1 MTMRA
6 GSVAIIAFT
15 GALTMFGPFS
25 TDMQVPMLPA
35 LTEYFA
41 SSAQRAQL
49 SMSLFM
55 IGFGLGQFIMGP
67 ISDRYGRKPVLMGGL
82 VVFMVAS
89 AICVV
94 APSIEVLIAARFLQA
109 FGTASAYVLSR
120 AVIRDMHDA
129 AGTTRV
135 MSYAMMLM
143 GSTSLY
149 APALGGLLVE
159 WPGWQAV
166 FAIHVVLGTAM
177 LLVTWRFYDE
187 SAPAKLKDAMRP
199 LTVLR
204 NCLFLSR
211 DPVFYGYALSLGL
224 VVAAMGVFVSSGPF
238 VFRAFGLAPSEFGLL
253 FTAIAVTFMI
263 GSLLCSRVS
272 RRTAPLRVF
281 RMALFLAVTAML
293 VMTAMALSPF
303 ASVVTI
309 MAPLMGVSFAMGFI
323 MPLGFAGLLGA
334 HPHLAGTASSLA
346 GFQQAMLSSVSGIAG
361 IAVFDGTA
369 GPMAL
374 LMSAFVCCALLVYFF
389 FLHPQRHRLSQ
400 QS

>member
-1 MTMRA
+1 MRPNSIA
-6 GSVAIIAFT
+6 VIAFT
-15 GALTMFGPFS
+15 GTLTMFGPFS

-41 SSAQRAQL
+41 SSAQCAQL

-67 ISDRYGRKPVLMGGL
+67 ISDRFGRKPVLMGGM
-82 VVFMVAS
+82 VVFIAAS
-89 AICVV
+89 AICAL

-120 AVIRDMHDA
+120 AVIRDMHDS

-135 MSYAMMLM
+135 MSFAMMLM

-166 FAIHVVLGTAM
+166 FAIHVVIGTAM
-177 LLVTWRFYDE
+177 LLATWRFYDE
-187 SAPAKLKDAMRP
+187 SVPAKLADAMRP

-204 NCLFLSR
+204 NCLFLGR

-253 FTAIAVTFMI
+253 FTAIAVTFMA
-263 GSLLCSRVS
+263 GSLLCSRLT
-272 RRTAPLRVF
+272 RRIASVRLF
-281 RMALFLAVTAML
+281 RIALFVATIAIL
-293 VMTAMALSPF
+293 VMAAMALSPF
-303 ASVVTI
+303 ASVVTV
-309 MAPLMGVSFAMGFI
+309 MVPLMGVSFAMGFI
-323 MPLGFAGLLGA
+323 MPLGFAGALGA
-334 HPHLAGTASSLA
+334 HPHLAGTASSFA
-346 GFQQAMLSSVSGIAG
+346 GFQQAMLSSVSGIVG
-361 IAVFDGTA
+361 IAIFDGTA

-374 LMSAFVCCALLVYFF
+374 LMSAFICCALLVFFF
-389 FLHPQRHRLSQ
+389 FLYPQRHRLTQ
-400 QS
+400 QN

>member
-1 MTMRA
+1 MRPN
-6 GSVAIIAFT
+6 SLAIIAFT
-15 GALTMFGPFS
+15 GTLTMFGPFS

-35 LTEYFA
+35 LTEYFGT
-41 SSAQRAQL
+41 SAQRAQL

-55 IGFGLGQFIMGP
+55 IGFGLGQFVMGP
-67 ISDRYGRKPVLMGGL
+67 ISDRFGRKPVLLGGMA
-82 VVFMVAS
+82 VFVAAS
-89 AICVV
+89 VICAL

-135 MSYAMMLM
+135 MSFAMLLM

-166 FAIHVVLGTAM
+166 FAIHVVLGAVMVLT
-177 LLVTWRFYDE
+177 TWRFYDE
-187 SAPAKLKDAMRP
+187 SVPAKIADAMRP
-199 LTVLR
+199 MTVLR
-204 NCLFLSR
+204 NCLFLGR
-211 DPVFYGYALSLGL
+211 DPVFYGYSLSLGL

-253 FTAIAVTFMI
+253 FTAIAATFMI
-263 GSLLCSRVS
+263 GSLLCSRLA
-272 RRTAPLRVF
+272 RRIAAVRLF
-281 RMALFLAVTAML
+281 GFALFVAVAAIL
-293 VMTAMALSPF
+293 VTTAMAWSPL
-303 ASVVTI
+303 ASVATV

-323 MPLGFAGLLGA
+323 MPLGFAGALGA
-334 HPHLAGTASSLA
+334 HPRLAGTASSLA
-346 GFQQAMLSSVSGIAG
+346 GFQQAMLSSVSGILG

-389 FLHPQRHRLSQ
+389 FLHPQRRRLSQ
-400 QS
+400 